1 MPRSE
6 PLVEPPRCSV
16 EPLRG
21 EVGKWGNGRRGK
33 GGEHLTF
40 AISINAKVRSRKKL
54 KKRTIQIGTARTKDL
69 RYIA

>member
-1 MPRSE
+1 
-6 PLVEPPRCSV
+6 
-16 EPLRG
+16 
-21 EVGKWGNGRRGK
+21 VGKWGNGRRGK